1 MTTFALN
8 LSLMAT
14 KDMTNSI
21 LKVGIIGA
29 SAKSGW
35 AKDSHVPALR
45 HLPDLELVAVATSN
59 IETARAAAQAFGAR
73 EAFDSGLELIAHADV
88 DIVSVCVKVPAHREL
103 VLAALEAG
111 KHVYC
116 EWPLGRDI
124 AEAEEIRDAAE
135 RAGVHVAIGLQA
147 RLNPAVRGAKAL
159 LESGALGR
167 LLSARVYSSN
177 AGWGPEIHRSDAYL
191 DQARS
196 GANLVTILGGHT
208 LDLAGLLMGEVASVS
223 ALATTRFPEVR
234 LLETGET
241 IHREVADNLSVL
253 AHHRNGC
260 VLNAEID
267 SNRLPASPF
276 RFEII
281 GAQGTLELVG
291 GDPHGF
297 QGGRL
302 ELHSTFPFEAVA
314 PATSG
319 EVPDSA
325 VNVAEVYAQ
334 LAADIRDDTRIV
346 PDFSHA
352 VRLTR
357 LIREVLES
365 AETGQRRNLA

>member
-1 MTTFALN
+1 MD
-8 LSLMAT
+8 S
-14 KDMTNSI
+14 SI

-29 SAKSGW
+29 NAKSSW
-35 AKDSHVPALR
+35 AKDSHIPALQ
-45 HLPDLELVAVATSN
+45 HLAGLELSAVATSN
-59 IETARAAAQAFGAR
+59 EKTARAAAEAFGVRSAY
-73 EAFDSGLELIAHADV
+73 ADGFQLVQSDDV
-88 DIVSVCVKVPAHREL
+88 DIVAICVKVPMHRDL
-103 VLAALEAG
+103 VLAALAAG

-116 EWPLGRDI
+116 EWPLGVDV
-124 AEAEEIRDAAE
+124 AEAEEMRDAAE

-147 RLNPAVRGAKAL
+147 RLNPAVRQAKEL
-159 LESGALGR
+159 IESGALGR

-177 AGWGPEIHRSDAYL
+177 AGWGPEIPQSYAYL
-191 DQARS
+191 DQAQS

-208 LDLAGLLMGEVASVS
+208 LDLAEFLLGEVREVN
-223 ALATTRFPEVR
+223 ALSTTRFAEVR

-253 AHHRNGC
+253 AHHQNGA

-267 SNRLPASPF
+267 SNRLPDTPF

-281 GAQGTLELVG
+281 GMQGTFQLVG

-302 ELHSTFPFEAVA
+302 EVRSDFPSEPPAAAVSVA
-314 PATSG
+314 L
-319 EVPDSA
+319 PDSA
-325 VNVAEVYAQ
+325 VNVSEVYAQ
-334 LAADIRDDTRIV
+334 LAADIRNNTRIV

-357 LIREVLES
+357 LIRDVLNS
-365 AETGQRRNLA
+365 AETGERRNIA